1 MSKVEGQLIPVET
14 GDEFVRALASVDG
27 DKVYI
32 LLTNFIPSKRIV
44 LHNTHS
50 PSAEMPEE
58 IDKAALGRKIK
69 ETGKTRKQLISSFL
83 DGSLDIRELDLPPSL
98 ERRAEATKAVI
109 LAGRKRMGAPAS
121 VKIRLGSVNLDKG
134 KGNPRYEE
142 YVIDNRHAN
151 SYAARAKFSEQ
162 AQLRDV
168 MNNKNE
174 LRKLVEQANTQT
186 GIAAGRVEGS
196 DLIVHGDTIEV
207 STSLEPNSVHLI
219 VLQRG
224 E

>member
-1 MSKVEGQLIPVET
+1 
-14 GDEFVRALASVDG
+14 
-27 DKVYI
+27 
-32 LLTNFIPSKRIV
+32 
-44 LHNTHS
+44 
-50 PSAEMPEE
+50 MPEE

-69 ETGKTRKQLISSFL
+69 ETGKTREQLISSFL
-83 DGSLDIRELDLPPSL
+83 DGSLDIKELDLPPSL
-98 ERRAEATKAVI
+98 ERRAEATRAVI
-109 LAGRKRMGAPAS
+109 LAGRKRMGAPAR
-121 VKIRLGSVNLDKG
+121 VKIRIGSVKLDKG

-151 SYAARAKFSEQ
+151 SYAARGKFSEQ

-168 MNNKNE
+168 MNNKNV